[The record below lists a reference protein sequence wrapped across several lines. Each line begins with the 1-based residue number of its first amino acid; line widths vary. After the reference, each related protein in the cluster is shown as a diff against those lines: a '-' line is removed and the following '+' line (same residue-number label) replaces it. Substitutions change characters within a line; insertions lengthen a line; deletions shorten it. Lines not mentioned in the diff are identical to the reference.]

1 MRENQFLPLRTD
13 KKPGLVIYFDG
24 APIHAWHGETVISA
38 LLRHQHHLSY
48 SEFDGAARA
57 GFCLMGACQDCTIWS
72 ATGARVRACMIEVQ
86 PGMAFRRSAPL
97 GDLLPPVKCAAPAA
111 QSRADESPAGAAD
124 SAPAPALMGLASF
137 LAA

>member
-57 GFCLMGACQDCTIWS
+57 GFCLMGACQDCSVWTDE
-72 ATGARVRACMIEVQ
+72 GRRLRACRTPVEDNQ
-86 PGMAFRRSAPL
+86 R
-97 GDLLPPVKCAAPAA
+97 LL
-111 QSRADESPAGAAD
+111 SRAPMHGFH
-124 SAPAPALMGLASF
+124 P
-137 LAA
+137 